1 MSMTT
6 EYWQSWKT
14 VQKYPGIIIGVELR
28 FPLFNCMPETHNTP
42 RSVADIIEAY
52 GRMMK
57 AKELAPL
64 LGLDPKTLYAKSA
77 IPGAT
82 RMAGSVR
89 WDCYIVAEWL
99 RQKAKT
105 LPGT

>member
-1 MSMTT
+1 
-6 EYWQSWKT
+6 
-14 VQKYPGIIIGVELR
+14 
-28 FPLFNCMPETHNTP
+28 
-42 RSVADIIEAY
+42 
-52 GRMMK
+52 MMK

-99 RQKAKT
+99 RQKAKA